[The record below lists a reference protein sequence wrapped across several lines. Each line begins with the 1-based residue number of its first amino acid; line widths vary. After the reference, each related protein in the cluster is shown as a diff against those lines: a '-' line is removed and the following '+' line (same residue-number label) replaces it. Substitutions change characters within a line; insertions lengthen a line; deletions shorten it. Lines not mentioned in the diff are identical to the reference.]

1 MKKNYKKALLF
12 FALLNLAHFS
22 FSQKTDST
30 KTINHFSGAVSFTN
44 NGISMIPT
52 FTLGKPAA
60 IVNLSIGSKK
70 LSFEPELKFSIE
82 GKPWGF
88 IFWWRYK
95 LVNSG
100 KFRMNVG
107 AHPALAF
114 STVSLPLE
122 GVAKEKE
129 VIVAKR
135 FLAAEISPT
144 YFLSKNLSVGVYY
157 LYARGLS
164 SDATKNIHFFT
175 INTSISNI
183 KLSNQF
189 FMRVTPQFYYL
200 KLDAQ
205 DGFYFTS
212 AFTLAKK
219 NFLLSVSAIINKT
232 INTNITGSKNFVWNA
247 SLVYSFNKT
256 YVNR

>member
-1 MKKNYKKALLF
+1 MLFKEGPSQNYKKALLF

-144 YFLSKNLSVGVYY
+144 YF
-157 LYARGLS
+157 
-164 SDATKNIHFFT
+164 
-175 INTSISNI
+175 
-183 KLSNQF
+183 
-189 FMRVTPQFYYL
+189 
-200 KLDAQ
+200 
-205 DGFYFTS
+205 TS

-219 NFLLSVSAIINKT
+219 NFPLSVSAIINKT